1 MKSAT
6 RGKVVLVDPDKFVRT
21 FLSNVLLAS
30 GLEVTRSVSSS
41 QEALKGFLKGEADVV
56 LLELS
61 LGDGMD
67 GYGLAYAMRAI
78 DPNVGFVF
86 LTRTRDHRF
95 MTKQDSIKPKGA
107 RYLVKSEIENAWEVI
122 SVILQTIHRP
132 FNENVN
138 QENIFTEFTNLQVE
152 IWRQAAIGDSSSKM
166 ALTHSISE
174 KAVEG
179 ILSRIYHTLGIK
191 KDNSS
196 NTRVLL
202 SRAFKKYKGTI

>member
-1 MKSAT
+1 MMSAT
-6 RGKVVLVDPDKFVRT
+6 RGKVVLIDPDKFVRT
-21 FLSNVLLAS
+21 FLSNALLAS
-30 GLEVTRSVSSS
+30 GLEITRSVSSS
-41 QEALKGFLKGEADVV
+41 HDALKGFLKGEADVV

-61 LGDGMD
+61 LEDSMD
-67 GYGLAYAMRAI
+67 GYSLAHLMRAI
-78 DPNVGFVF
+78 DPSVGFVF

-107 RYLVKSEIENAWEVI
+107 RYLVKSEIENVSEVI

-138 QENIFTEFTNLQVE
+138 QENTFTEFTNLQVE
-152 IWRQAAIGDSSSKM
+152 IWKEAAIGDSSSKM

-179 ILSRIYHTLGIK
+179 ILSRVYHTLGIK
-191 KDNSS
+191 KENSS
-196 NTRVLL
+196 NPRVLL
-202 SRAFKKYKGTI
+202 SRSFKKHKGTI

>member
-1 MKSAT
+1 MKPTT

-21 FLSNVLLAS
+21 FLSEALLAS

-41 QEALKGFLKGEADVV
+41 QEAMKGFFKGQANVV

-61 LGDGMD
+61 LEDSMD
-67 GYGLAYAMRAI
+67 GYALAQSMRAI
-78 DPNVGFVF
+78 DPSVGFVF
-86 LTRTRDHRF
+86 LTRARDHRF
-95 MTKQDSIKPKGA
+95 MTKQDSFKPKGA
-107 RYLVKSEIENAWEVI
+107 RYLIKSEIETVSEVI

-138 QENIFTEFTNLQVE
+138 QEDIFTEFTDLQVE
-152 IWRQAAIGDSSSKM
+152 IWKEAAVGDSSSKM
-166 ALTHSISE
+166 ALTHNISE

-179 ILSRIYHTLGIK
+179 ILSRVYHTLGIK

-196 NTRVLL
+196 NPRVIL
-202 SRAFKKYKGTI
+202 SRAFKKYKGTV